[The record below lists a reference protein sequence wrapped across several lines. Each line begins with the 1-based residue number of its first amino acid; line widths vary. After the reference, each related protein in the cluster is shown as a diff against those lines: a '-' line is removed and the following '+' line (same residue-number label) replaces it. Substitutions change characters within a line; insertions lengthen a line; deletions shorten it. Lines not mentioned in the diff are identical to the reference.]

1 MSRNSYD
8 INAEGKEG
16 RLWFWLRLDYWYFH
30 DACLLI
36 ADIDPH
42 SLVVDENNK
51 FVTAAN
57 LKGVIYDYLSDD
69 HGFAIESEIILS
81 EYQDTYNNLQKW
93 LNPNSPS
100 NYPPNYWIDLA
111 ISKKIQIPWLD
122 FAIEMGFCETP
133 KTKALSTNSGKKN
146 MPSNYT
152 TDLMS
157 ILNQAVDEFF
167 NPRKVQDAKQEEVI
181 EWIIDKGKELE
192 IVISK
197 NIAEAIFTIVKPHD
211 HNPKI
216 KRPEPQM

>member
-1 MSRNSYD
+1 MSGNSYD
-8 INAEGKEG
+8 VNVKGKEG
-16 RLWFWLRLDYWYFH
+16 RLWFWLRLDYWYFN

-57 LKGVIYDYLSDD
+57 LKGEVYDYLSND

-81 EYQDTYNNLQKW
+81 EYQDKYNSLQKW
-93 LNPNSPS
+93 LNPNNLN
-100 NYPPNYWIDLA
+100 NYPLNYWIDLA

-122 FAIEMGFCETP
+122 FAIEMGFFEAP
-133 KTKALSTNSGKKN
+133 KTKTLLANSTKKVIS
-146 MPSNYT
+146 SNYT

-157 ILNQAVDEFF
+157 ILNQAADEFF
-167 NPRKVQDAKQEEVI
+167 NPRKIQDAKQEEVS
-181 EWIIDKGKELE
+181 EWIKNKGKELR
-192 IVISK
+192 IDIST
-197 NIAEAIFTIVKPHD
+197 NVADAMFTIIKPHD

-216 KRPEPQM
+216 KRAEPQM